1 MSVDRYEQM
10 NLARKRDQR
19 EWKVAAYCRV
29 STDHQDQANS
39 FASQSRYFTQYI
51 LGHPDWTLYEV
62 FADEGLSGTT
72 TKKRDAFNRMICL
85 AKQGA
90 FQLVV
95 TKEISRFAR
104 NTLDSIYYTRELKR
118 YGVGVIFLN
127 DGIHTMD
134 GDSEL
139 RLAIMSSIAQEESRR
154 TSQRVKWGQ
163 RRQME
168 QGVVF
173 GRDMLG
179 YDVRNGQMIVNEK
192 GAEVVRCIFRKFLE
206 EGKGT
211 GVIARELTKEGI
223 QPMRAKAW
231 HSSVI
236 LRILRNE
243 KYCGDLVQKKTFT
256 PDYLSHEKKYNHGQ
270 EDFVILRDHHAPIIS
285 REDYRRANEI
295 LDRRREGQCG
305 IPKFSAKS
313 PFSGKIRCTQCGG
326 HYVLRQQARK
336 DGSVYRSWRC
346 QGHQQ
351 LPTGSC
357 RPCPGRAIPQEA
369 VNACIRDILQ
379 WMQNNG
385 QIDVQA
391 LAAEMMKIC
400 PEADDN
406 RIAHLIRRYLSG
418 AEKDEAFYAALTEEI
433 QVDADRSIHVRMKGG
448 DMVWHFHRKDG
459 N

>member
-10 NLARKRDQR
+10 NLARKQDQTELR
-19 EWKVAAYCRV
+19 VAAYCRV

-39 FASQSRYFTQYI
+39 FASQYRYFTQYI
-51 LGHPDWTLYEV
+51 LGHPNWALYEV

-72 TKKRDAFNRMICL
+72 TKKRDAFNRMIRL
-85 AKQGA
+85 AKEGE
-90 FQLVV
+90 FQLIV

-104 NTLDSIYYTRELKR
+104 NTLDSIFYTRELKR
-118 YGVGVIFLN
+118 YGVGVIFVN

-179 YDVRNGQMIVNEK
+179 YDVRHGEMIVNEK

-223 QPMRAKAW
+223 HPMRSKEW

-285 REDYRRANEI
+285 REDYRRANQL
-295 LDRRREGQCG
+295 LDQRRENQRG
-305 IPKFSAKS
+305 ITKFSAKS
-313 PFSGKIRCTQCGG
+313 PFSGKIRCTQCDG
-326 HYVLRQQARK
+326 HYVLRQQTRK
-336 DGSVYRSWRC
+336 DGSVYRTWRC
-346 QGHQQ
+346 QGRRKEVPHSDQ
-351 LPTGSC
+351 
-357 RPCPGRAIPQEA
+357 PCPGRSVPQEA
-369 VNACIRDILQ
+369 VNACIIAILQ
-379 WMQNNG
+379 WAQNHG
-385 QIDVQA
+385 WIDVQA
-391 LAAEMMKIC
+391 LTAGILSCC
-400 PEADDN
+400 PDSDEPYIS
-406 RIAHLIRRYLSG
+406 RQIRDRLSG
-418 AEKDEAFYAALTEEI
+418 EIKDEIFYAALTEEI
-433 QVDADRSIHVRMKGG
+433 QVSADRSIHIRMKGW
-448 DMVWHFHRKDG
+448 DTLWRFHRQDG
-459 N
+459 G